1 MSDKASETAAD
12 TVATPSAV
20 RVAGEA
26 CQVDTPRGRIAFGRR
41 GEGPA
46 VVLLHPL
53 ALSGQVWDEFGERL
67 SEHFTVI
74 SPDARGHGRS
84 GWDGAPF
91 STTELAE
98 DLGALLDALGV
109 DTAHLVGMSMG
120 GGTAMT
126 FAGLHPERVGRMVL
140 ADTTAWYGPNAVE
153 VWEERARRALLTP
166 RVRQVSFQAD
176 RWFTEMFRA
185 KQPTKLQLV
194 VRRFLATDSRVHA
207 EASRAMGGLDA
218 RELLP
223 AVTAPTLVLTGV
235 EDYATPPEMGHYLAD
250 HLQDGRAVILPSLRH
265 LSLIERPDLAEAVGR
280 HLQGEVEAAIA
291 GLAATSPACSCG
303 GAVTLPAEG
312 LG

>member
-1 MSDKASETAAD
+1 MSETAAVQSALRVTD
-12 TVATPSAV
+12 EAGQVDTPSQV
-20 RVAGEA
+20 
-26 CQVDTPRGRIAFGRR
+26 VDTPRGCIAFGRR

-53 ALSGQVWDEFGERL
+53 ALAGPVWDELAQRL

-74 SPDARGHGRS
+74 TPDARGHGRS
-84 GWDGAPF
+84 GWDGEPF
-91 STTELAE
+91 SSTDLAD

-140 ADTTAWYGPNAVE
+140 ADTTAWYGPDAVE
-153 VWEERARRALLTP
+153 VWEERARRAALTP

-176 RWFTEMFRA
+176 RWFTETFRA
-185 KQPTKLQLV
+185 KQPTKVQLV
-194 VRRFLATDSRVHA
+194 VRTFLATDSRAHA
-207 EASRAMGGLDA
+207 EASRAMGRLDA

-235 EDYATPPEMGHYLAD
+235 EDYATPPEMGHYVAD
-250 HLQDGRAVILPSLRH
+250 HVQDGRAVILPALRH
-265 LSLIERPDLAEAVGR
+265 LSLIERPDLAEAVR
-280 HLQGEVEAAIA
+280 AHLQGEPEGALDSIS
-291 GLAATSPACSCG
+291 GTSTACSCG
-303 GAVTLPAEG
+303 GAATPAAEG